1 MGTALTA
8 KVLGC
13 SEGRRELAADVPA
26 EDWPGVPIAA
36 PPHSTALPAGTARAR
51 LAAAGTGRSM
61 PALSFPASVQCTLMR
76 VHSDANAWLRARA
89 QFYTRHNLRAWIGGL
104 QEGRCGRRPPAWA
117 RGRLRGHVC
126 ECARACVYVCV
137 CVCVCV
143 WVCVCARVCA
153 RVSVCA
159 RVHACVCSCV

>member
-1 MGTALTA
+1 MHFVDVG
-8 KVLGC
+8 
-13 SEGRRELAADVPA
+13 RELAADVPA

-36 PPHSTALPAGTARAR
+36 PPHSTALPAGTARAC

-76 VHSDANAWLRARA
+76 VHSDANAWLRALNVTRA
-89 QFYTRHNLRAWIGGL
+89 TTSARAPHAP
-104 QEGRCGRRPPAWA
+104 QRPRADRRLA
-117 RGRLRGHVC
+117 RGPLRQKAARMGAWTAAWTCVRVRARLC
-126 ECARACVYVCV
+126 VCV

-143 WVCVCARVCA
+143 CACVCARVCA